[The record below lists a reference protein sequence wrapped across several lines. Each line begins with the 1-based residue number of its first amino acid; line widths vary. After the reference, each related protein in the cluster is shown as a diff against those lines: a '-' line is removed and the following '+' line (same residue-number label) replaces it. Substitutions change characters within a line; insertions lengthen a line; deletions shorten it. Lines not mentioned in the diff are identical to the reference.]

1 MATTDPPPQGGH
13 AAAKP
18 DSSPTFSQGEDYV
31 VKMFS
36 PRILVLATPEVDTL
50 VQHQYHL
57 QGFVDLLKPF
67 GMDVPIQYPLQDGH
81 VNPYVLKSLSTHFVD
96 AFQTTASVADPQS
109 ASAPTADPASTFANH
124 LDSEGKPKAGL
135 SDAIMHQLASALHD
149 SSYQHHLPT
158 PLAQELAEADI
169 DAWTPWY
176 ADYRQSYFHGPVASE
191 HESFAHP
198 VACILVVASSHPDP
212 VKAYFNLSSS
222 KTMTKLREASFAGP
236 DIPVLHTMV
245 HDEAKVSIA
254 ETEVKFDHVRRTIGQ
269 PTHLLRLNALRNS
282 HDLIP
287 GLGGT
292 TENKEIDCSRFWT
305 THQRL
310 YGNVAFW
317 STLPDPDASPT
328 APASGQWM
336 GNADVVAL
344 RDFVQMFFNRHVLTH
359 LKRCVREL
367 NEQVA
372 NSRRGL
378 TGRLFSASRK
388 YFGNQQRPHIV
399 PIATGARLGGP
410 SMMYHYD
417 AAESKL
423 RKLAD
428 YAFILQ
434 DYRLA
439 LSIYQTA
446 KREYNNDKM
455 WLYVAGAQ
463 EMIGICKMFV
473 NLVSTRKE
481 YDTNFDEA
489 AVLYSRCRMPRW
501 AIRSTLVY
509 YELLKHHQ
517 LYAVAATVL
526 TRTGLENAKA
536 LFPFYVE
543 QAAYCHLKSHPP
555 LPRKFTFHLILAA
568 QQFVRHN
575 QKLHATHCYHMA
587 ETLFTCNQ
595 WVAAEN
601 HIYHAL
607 GHQSVLAEHYRQA
620 IHYYF
625 QLLTDSTTQPS
636 SETNALDAQLTKA
649 FGTFSPSEQPSP
661 ASMVVPA
668 TIRISPQLQGLYLNE
683 LLYLYSNNLALFAD
697 QQAVDIPN
705 LVVPLI
711 PTPSVQVVLPIADA
725 HASECCLDWATVQE
739 VESQSPNYTRRCSVG
754 EEVVVRM
761 LIVNPLQIDLVLQNL
776 TLECRGEPEAEA
788 EPLPDAFDL
797 PVTQECKVA
806 GLASEWVAL
815 TVVPRE
821 PGPFRVTGVR
831 YLLMGIIPCAKQF
844 VRRGRRLNASKDQRL
859 GRLYGPERSLVVSA
873 QVEWPLVEVTM
884 PQPFP
889 ETLQSG
895 ECHAIPLV
903 LTNRGPDPVRQ
914 VKLWFSHPSFFFVG
928 DAMRPDSNLYGDYQ
942 EVSMRRVS
950 HTHTVT
956 NQLTNQ
962 SQVSIEL
969 DNNTTSGNLTDGTSG
984 VRRLKRPPLATGQ
997 SLVLP
1002 VWVRGDRVGTHD
1014 FCIYVGYS
1022 SASPT
1027 AASTATPSSKSRR
1040 LPADG
1045 EQLLFRTVK
1054 FGLRAQV
1061 QPSLR
1066 INAFIR
1072 PSIAH
1077 DGDQILGIEIEN
1089 LQSNR
1094 VFDLCQ
1100 VTAISPCHG
1109 LEPLVDA
1116 TPAPTPKAAC
1126 APMSPYCLGPRQTSS
1141 LYFRIARLPDSNST
1155 DTPTTLRP
1163 ERFIAES
1170 LRYLT
1175 LNIPPSADQPS
1186 PLTLH
1191 YTSVLFGAHLVP
1203 SHTSPLCDFTY
1214 GSRVEWRRKSLATQY
1229 PVLKSSQL
1237 SRLFTTF
1244 ETFDFDI
1251 VLFWNQ
1257 MDHDATP
1264 ASLAASDASVPV
1276 GLNLGKVQGHHSIT
1290 GINLSVPQ
1298 QFLRGVLPA
1307 VGPEAADTTPPAPS
1321 PRSPSTISVAT
1332 HAPSTSHVVPLRSP
1346 TLLLSPATAIAM
1358 ESRPVT
1364 GPAATTTKA
1373 TLSNDQM
1380 FGSILFSET
1389 LKEKRTLI
1397 AQLVNPP
1404 RAKPAT
1410 SETPLR
1416 IAVEPIDLDP
1426 PQSTF
1431 VARTADLTYHCQFTH
1446 DQLFVLPLRIKVTNQ
1461 AWCLHVNA
1469 QLRVG
1474 SPVYSTRGRSISGS
1488 TATSASFALSPAPA
1502 PTPVGLQDDISVW
1515 VGQTEFNV
1523 SLGPKEHTT
1532 LTAQLCIPRAGVYNV
1547 NAWQV
1552 TGVYRYVTSS
1562 IFGDTHD
1569 AAANDLPSQLNQAL
1583 DEQTYSFGQNAQGA
1597 RLITILDAE

>member
-1 MATTDPPPQGGH
+1 MATTDPPPPGGH
-13 AAAKP
+13 PAAKP
-18 DSSPTFSQGEDYV
+18 DSLPALSQGEDYV

-36 PRILVLATPEVDTL
+36 PRILVLATSEVDTL
-50 VQHQYHL
+50 VQRQYHL

-96 AFQTTASVADPQS
+96 TFQTTASATDPQS
-109 ASAPTADPASTFANH
+109 VSAPTADPASTFANH
-124 LDSEGKPKAGL
+124 LDSDGKPKAGL
-135 SDAIMHQLASALHD
+135 SAAIMRQLASVLHD
-149 SSYQHHLPT
+149 SRYQHPLPA
-158 PLAQELAEADI
+158 PLTQELAETEVDT
-169 DAWTPWY
+169 WTPWY
-176 ADYRQSYFHGPVASE
+176 AGYRQSYFHGPVASE

-212 VKAYFNLSSS
+212 VKAYFTLSSS
-222 KTMTKLREASFAGP
+222 KTMATLRESSFAGP

-287 GLGGT
+287 GLGSA

-317 STLPDPDASPT
+317 SAPPDTDTAASP
-328 APASGQWM
+328 AVSASGQWM

-372 NSRRGL
+372 SSRRGL

-399 PIATGARLGGP
+399 PVATGAWPGGP

-439 LSIYQTA
+439 LSVYQTA

-517 LYAVAATVL
+517 LYAVAAAVL

-536 LFPFYVE
+536 LFPFYLE

-568 QQFVRHN
+568 QQFARYN

-587 ETLFTCNQ
+587 ETLFTHSQ

-625 QLLTDSTTQPS
+625 QLLTDSNSQPR
-636 SETNALDAQLTKA
+636 SETNALDAQLAKA
-649 FGTFSPSEQPSP
+649 METFSPSEQPAPSSS
-661 ASMVVPA
+661 ASMVVPP
-668 TIRISPQLQGLYLNE
+668 TVRISPQLQGLYLNE

-697 QQAVDIPN
+697 QQALDIPN

-711 PTPSVQVVLPIADA
+711 PTPSVQVVLPITHA

-739 VESQSPNYTRRCSVG
+739 VDSRSPNYLRRCSVG
-754 EEVVVRM
+754 ETVVVRM
-761 LIVNPLQIDLVLQNL
+761 LIVNPLQVDLVLQNL
-776 TLECRGEPEAEA
+776 TLECRSESETEA
-788 EPLPDAFDL
+788 EPSPNVFDL
-797 PVTQECKVA
+797 HVTQECKIA

-821 PGPFRVTGVR
+821 PGPFRITGVR

-844 VRRGRRLNASKDQRL
+844 IRRGRRLNASKDHRL
-859 GRLYGPERSLVVSA
+859 GRFYGPERSLMVNA
-873 QVEWPLVEVTM
+873 QAEWPHAEVTM

-895 ECHAIPLV
+895 ECRAIPLV
-903 LTNRGPDPVRQ
+903 LTNCGPDPVRQ
-914 VKLWFSHPSFFFVG
+914 IKLWFSHPSFFFLG
-928 DAMRPDSNLYGDYQ
+928 DAMRPDSNLYGDCQ
-942 EVSMRRVS
+942 EVSVRRVS

-969 DNNTTSGNLTDGTSG
+969 SADASHSSTDDGTIG
-984 VRRLKRPPLATGQ
+984 VQRLKRPPLATGQ

-1002 VWVRGDRVGTHD
+1002 VWVRGDRVGAHE

-1022 SASPT
+1022 SANPT
-1027 AASTATPSSKSRR
+1027 VAPAATPLSKSQR

-1045 EQLLFRTVK
+1045 EPALFRTVK
-1054 FGLRAQV
+1054 LGLQAHV

-1072 PSIAH
+1072 PSMTH
-1077 DGDQILGIEIEN
+1077 DGGQILGIEVEN

-1100 VTAISPCHG
+1100 VTAISPSYG
-1109 LEPLVDA
+1109 LEPLVMDT
-1116 TPAPTPKAAC
+1116 TPTPTPKSAC
-1126 APMSPYCLGPRQTSS
+1126 TPTSPYCLGPRQTSS
-1141 LYFRIARLPDSNST
+1141 LYFRITRLPTNACT
-1155 DTPTTLRP
+1155 DPPTTLPP

-1170 LRYLT
+1170 LRHLT
-1175 LNIPPSADQPS
+1175 LNMPPRVDQPS

-1203 SHTSPLCDFTY
+1203 SHTPPLCDFTY
-1214 GSRVEWRRKSLATQY
+1214 GSRVEWRRKSLITQF
-1229 PVLKSSQL
+1229 PVLKPRQL
-1237 SRLFTTF
+1237 PRLFTTF

-1257 MDHDATP
+1257 VDHDAP
-1264 ASLAASDASVPV
+1264 PVSLTASDASVLV
-1276 GLNLGKVQGHHSIT
+1276 GPNLGKVQGHHSIT

-1307 VGPEAADTTPPAPS
+1307 MGPETVDVTPPALPS
-1321 PRSPSTISVAT
+1321 PRSPST
-1332 HAPSTSHVVPLRSP
+1332 
-1346 TLLLSPATAIAM
+1346 LLQS
-1358 ESRPVT
+1358 S
-1364 GPAATTTKA
+1364 AASTKA

-1389 LKEKRTLI
+1389 LKEKRALI
-1397 AQLVNPP
+1397 AQLVNPL
-1404 RAKPAT
+1404 RVKPPT

-1416 IAVEPIDLDP
+1416 VAVEPIDLDP
-1426 PQSTF
+1426 SQSTF
-1431 VARTADLTYHCQFTH
+1431 VSRTTDLTYHCQFTH
-1446 DQLFVLPLRIKVTNQ
+1446 DQLLMLPVRLKVTNQ
-1461 AWCLHVNA
+1461 AWCLHVSA

-1474 SPVYSTRGRSISGS
+1474 SPSQPTRGRSTSGA
-1488 TATSASFALSPAPA
+1488 TATSASLAPSPAPA
-1502 PTPVGLQDDISVW
+1502 PVSLQDNLAVW
-1515 VGQTEFNV
+1515 VGLTEFDV
-1523 SLGPKEHTT
+1523 SLDPMEHTT
-1532 LTAQLCIPRAGVYNV
+1532 FTAQLCIPRAGVYNF
-1547 NAWQV
+1547 NAWQA
-1552 TGVYRYVTSS
+1552 TGVYRYVTSA
-1562 IFGDTHD
+1562 ILGEVLGATD
-1569 AAANDLPSQLNQAL
+1569 AKDLTSQLNQAL
-1583 DEQTYSFGQNAQGA
+1583 DEQTYSFSQNAQGA
-1597 RLITILDAE
+1597 RLVTILDAE